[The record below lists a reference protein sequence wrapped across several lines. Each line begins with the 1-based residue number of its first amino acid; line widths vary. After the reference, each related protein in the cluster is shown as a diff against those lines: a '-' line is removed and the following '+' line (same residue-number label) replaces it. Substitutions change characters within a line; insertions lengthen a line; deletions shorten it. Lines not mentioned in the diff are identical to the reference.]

1 MHNYEEY
8 YKLLYKK
15 ITSQTNGIFSNCD
28 AKKLVDIRI
37 EGSIFEKLYSLLDTV
52 ESKYEFDLQKTLL
65 PNYKKFVLWQKV
77 FLGGVDN
84 AKILVAT
91 EFIVFCCLVDKFLD
105 SNRFSKEEKEHICQ
119 KIKSNNFTS
128 ASVYESTK
136 FVELDL
142 LLNDIRLFILNERG
156 NSSEKK
162 ELLNAID
169 KALISEEYMYR
180 NPLVVEDGVDLE
192 SLHYLT
198 DKSVEFEKAA
208 FMISVFGNNTDKT
221 MQAAINVGKIF
232 WLVDDLCDIPEDIE
246 YKRKNSLLFLKMQ
259 LGLLSIEER
268 MKNVLINID
277 EYIKELI
284 ENLEGLKVLAGK
296 DFYEYIV
303 NDIWEWCLGIRKLA
317 DETIDKNT
325 N

>member
-1 MHNYEEY
+1 
-8 YKLLYKK
+8 
-15 ITSQTNGIFSNCD
+15 
-28 AKKLVDIRI
+28 
-37 EGSIFEKLYSLLDTV
+37 
-52 ESKYEFDLQKTLL
+52 
-65 PNYKKFVLWQKV
+65 
-77 FLGGVDN
+77 
-84 AKILVAT
+84 
-91 EFIVFCCLVDKFLD
+91 
-105 SNRFSKEEKEHICQ
+105 
-119 KIKSNNFTS
+119 
-128 ASVYESTK
+128 
-136 FVELDL
+136 
-142 LLNDIRLFILNERG
+142 
-156 NSSEKK
+156 
-162 ELLNAID
+162 
-169 KALISEEYMYR
+169 
-180 NPLVVEDGVDLE
+180 
-192 SLHYLT
+192 
-198 DKSVEFEKAA
+198 
-208 FMISVFGNNTDKT
+208 MISVFGNNTDKT

-246 YKRKNSLLFLKMQ
+246 YKRKNSLLFLKMK